1 MNWRLSA
8 ACADLPAEAVDHLFF
23 PPPAR
28 YAEAVAEA
36 KALCAGCFV
45 RSECQAEGDVLETSA
60 SFLHTFGI
68 RAGEG
73 PTERLTRRAKE
84 PARV

>member
-1 MNWRLSA
+1 VNWRDSA
-8 ACADLPAEAVDHLFF
+8 ACADLPAQAIDRLFF
-23 PPPAR
+23 PTPDR
-28 YAEAVAEA
+28 YAAVEAEA
-36 KALCAGCFV
+36 KAVCRGCLV
-45 RSECQAEGDVLETSA
+45 RSECQSEGDELETSK

-84 PARV
+84 PAHV